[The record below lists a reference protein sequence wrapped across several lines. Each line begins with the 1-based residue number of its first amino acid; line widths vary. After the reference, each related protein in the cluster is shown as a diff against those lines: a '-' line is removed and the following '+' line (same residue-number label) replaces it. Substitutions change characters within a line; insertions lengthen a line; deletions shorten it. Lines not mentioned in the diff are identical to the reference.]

1 MFLFIVNFQFGF
13 LAGDA
18 DAFYAYMGANVVNP
32 SRTHV
37 IIFDVAI
44 TNESDGYIPNLGG
57 FIAPMNGV
65 YNFNWNGIAHENNNI
80 FTEISYFTTH
90 GKCVCASGDV
100 SYIFVTAVNGMQAK
114 LC

>member
-32 SRTHV
+32 SR
-37 IIFDVAI
+37 
-44 TNESDGYIPNLGG
+44 NESDGYIPNLGG

-65 YNFNWNGIAHENNNI
+65 YNFNWNVIVHENNNI
-80 FTEISYFTTH
+80 FTEITYFTTH

-100 SYIFVTAVNGMQAK
+100 SYIFVTGVNGMQAK

>member
-1 MFLFIVNFQFGF
+1 M
-13 LAGDA
+13 AGDA

-65 YNFNWNGIAHENNNI
+65 YDFNWNVIAHENSNI
-80 FTEISYFTTH
+80 FTEITYFTTH
-90 GKCVCASGDV
+90 GKCVCASV
-100 SYIFVTAVNGMQAK
+100 ERRYCK
-114 LC
+114 LL